1 MIHNAQCLKKGET
14 EFQQEGICDDL
25 LASKTQCQTT
35 ENNVGAEGHK
45 WQVKIRS
52 IDIMARWLIFQAPS
66 YLLCNPCPM
75 TLMKEWKEN
84 HFELVLNI
92 LVIYLEIILHIM
104 SCKIPAYLQKTQNST
119 PLAVSSTKTTAQMR
133 NPKYLKKQYKAREPK
148 CTNLIIPNLKIS
160 CARTV
165 VNTAP
170 PHTKS

>member
-1 MIHNAQCLKKGET
+1 MDNASKRLRLNFNKKK
-14 EFQQEGICDDL
+14 GICDDL
-25 LASKTQCQTT
+25 LPSKSQCQTT

-45 WQVKIRS
+45 WQVKVRS

-104 SCKIPAYLQKTQNST
+104 SCKIPAYIALNII
-119 PLAVSSTKTTAQMR
+119 LAVAKICTK
-133 NPKYLKKQYKAREPK
+133 NARA
-148 CTNLIIPNLKIS
+148 CSI
-160 CARTV
+160 
-165 VNTAP
+165 
-170 PHTKS
+170 

>member
-75 TLMKEWKEN
+75 TLQITSYEDSISLTWACIFSKK
-84 HFELVLNI
+84 
-92 LVIYLEIILHIM
+92 
-104 SCKIPAYLQKTQNST
+104 LQLQFYFMGFHT
-119 PLAVSSTKTTAQMR
+119 
-133 NPKYLKKQYKAREPK
+133 REGK
-148 CTNLIIPNLKIS
+148 
-160 CARTV
+160 
-165 VNTAP
+165 
-170 PHTKS
+170 